1 MSKQDIKNEAG
12 DYLKKVVNWGG
23 GILIVFLLIFLASF
37 FITQCTQ
44 KNYTNSLS
52 QIEAITTYKV
62 IDKSSL
68 ESAGQIKSNL
78 DSINTNN
85 EMIRNYLDNNV
96 KSQFENVG
104 SNVSSLNNQIANL
117 YTILNNSL
125 MIISIILGLFTL
137 IIAVF
142 GFYISNVIT
151 VRYKEIKQAEI
162 SASSALEEVDK
173 KTKEVEKL
181 KDEVDTLINDK
192 SSEIFD
198 KFIKHDT
205 DRLIKSLQDSPIN
218 IANIFAILALR
229 KIEGEEN
236 WRILKQ
242 GFISL
247 NNMYEDNQ
255 GHYVIASYAALIF
268 QFYPEK
274 IICKD
279 QEIIQIL
286 KNKLMW
292 AQQISFTLKEII
304 SLIRKFT
311 NTEDDDPIF
320 IFVEIV
326 IKNHSCLWHLTLD
339 SYKEEIINV
348 LKNCSSINE
357 KIRIKLIEYRDSI
370 ANQIAQMKLNSKV
383 PQYNVEYQEK
393 IKNAFDQI
401 LENDWSQ
408 LTTKN

>member
-78 DSINTNN
+78 DSINSNN